1 MNPRIARKLEIVSVS
16 KLWSLWFPKCDYRE
30 EEEEWVWKFWFQGSE
45 AIVASRWL
53 FRRIP
58 SLNRS
63 VKEIW
68 NLDSWDK
75 KNSIRQITH
84 PVIFPPTF
92 SHWSIRLPRL
102 ARIVLPK
109 IYADRRMGTALESSS
124 KYFPPPDKA
133 RHSIN
138 TERDRHLPR
147 KRVRMPRIRE
157 KMRLWAGTEPIR
169 RLVKRMAT
177 HKCWE
182 QVGPFP

>member
-16 KLWSLWFPKCDYRE
+16 KLWSLWFPKCDYRGE
-30 EEEEWVWKFWFQGSE
+30 EEGVWKFWFQGSE

-68 NLDSWDK
+68 NFVSADK

-84 PVIFPPTF
+84 LVIFPPIFTLIDTAA
-92 SHWSIRLPRL
+92 SSREDRSS
-102 ARIVLPK
+102 K